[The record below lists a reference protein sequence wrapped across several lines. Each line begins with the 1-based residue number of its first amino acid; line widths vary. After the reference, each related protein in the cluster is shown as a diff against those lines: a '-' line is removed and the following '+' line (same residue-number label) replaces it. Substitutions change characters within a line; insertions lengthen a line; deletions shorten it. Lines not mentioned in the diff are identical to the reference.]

1 MTVDINGVELNVGD
15 CVRFVGR
22 PNRDDG
28 DGYGIIISLSTM
40 YRNGTP
46 GCLVKYI
53 DSLTYEAKTPANYL
67 LKISEDEYVL
77 RKLEQ

>member
-1 MTVDINGVELNVGD
+1 
-15 CVRFVGR
+15 
-22 PNRDDG
+22 
-28 DGYGIIISLSTM
+28 M